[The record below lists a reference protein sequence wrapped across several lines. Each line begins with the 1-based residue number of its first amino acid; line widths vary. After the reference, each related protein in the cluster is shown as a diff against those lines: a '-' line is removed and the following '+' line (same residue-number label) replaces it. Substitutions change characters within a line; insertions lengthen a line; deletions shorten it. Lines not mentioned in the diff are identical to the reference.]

1 MRLMQA
7 PATQSDCKLDD
18 RPYSAVAQ
26 DPQHGDRGGAP
37 AANQPFGAISFRAPD
52 PLILNVA
59 T

>member
-18 RPYSAVAQ
+18 RPYYAVAQ
-26 DPQHGDRGGAP
+26 DPQPGDRGGAP
-37 AANQPFGAISFRAPD
+37 SANQPFGAISFRAPD